1 MSESKVCKVQ
11 SELEYQYLTEDS
23 KVRVYLSPVRRE
35 KQKDSVAEII
45 TVGIIEFF
53 FALSAAYFTAMQTI
67 PYAYQ
72 KRGYKA
78 YGGEYILVGI
88 VFLLSYCGIHTFFKY
103 YRRGKAHD
111 KERG

>member
-53 FALSAAYFTAMQTI
+53 FALSAAYFAAMQAI

-78 YGGEYILVGI
+78 YRGEYILVGI
-88 VFLLSYCGIHTFFKY
+88 VFLLSYCTIHTFFKY